1 MSNDPTHGVVS
12 AVCGR
17 AADLMVH
24 PAVIVNPAAT
34 AADLTGWALV
44 ELESLHSFLDRLAC
58 ATVAGT
64 SDDSEFASQIC
75 ERLEPVLAGLRAAC
89 SLQGDQP

>member
-1 MSNDPTHGVVS
+1 MSNDPTHGVVG

-17 AADLMVH
+17 AADLTLH
-24 PAVIVNPAAT
+24 PAVIVNPSAS

-44 ELESLHSFLDRLAC
+44 ELESLHGFLDRLAC

-64 SDDSEFASQIC
+64 SDDSEFASRIC
-75 ERLEPVLAGLRAAC
+75 ERLEPVLAGLRAA
-89 SLQGDQP
+89 SALQGAQP